1 MRERLRRLTPL
12 YSKVDLAYQCEYS
25 GPYKQLDYEDEYC
38 TVIASEKEGQITG
51 YGRPVVMIGTDK
63 ALKMQIERLYDI
75 SPNIMY
81 MDFLEN
87 NRLSAV
93 SRFLMQQGL
102 IAEPYFTQIINLR
115 KSEAELHAHI
125 RKSYK
130 SICNSKEI
138 EFSVIEVLK
147 EVHLEMHGR
156 ATRNKDTWRWQDK
169 MVSAG
174 KAFVLADKDET
185 CAALFYHNDH
195 SAYYA
200 CSASREGGRTHPL
213 IWRAMQ
219 ILKERGCNT
228 LELGEQNFFGHEKN
242 VSISRFKSGFGGYC
256 QTRLLIKPNEWKER
270 EHE

>member
-1 MRERLRRLTPL
+1 MKERLQWLTPL
-12 YSKVDLAYQCEYS
+12 YSEIDLRYQNEYS
-25 GPYKQLDYEDEYC
+25 GPYKDLSFCDDNC
-38 TVIASEKEGQITG
+38 IVIAAEKKGVITG
-51 YGRPVVMIGTDK
+51 YGRPVVMLGTDK
-63 ALKMQIERLYDI
+63 ALKAQIERLYDI
-75 SPNIMY
+75 SPDILF

-115 KSEAELHAHI
+115 KTEEELHTHI

-147 EVHLEMHGR
+147 EVHAEMHGK
-156 ATRNKDTWRWQDK
+156 ATRNSETWKLQDK
-169 MVSAG
+169 MVSSG
-174 KAFVLADKDET
+174 QAFVLADKGET
-185 CAALFYHNDH
+185 CAALFYHNKH

-200 CSASREGGRTHPL
+200 CSASREGGRTHPV
-213 IWRAMQ
+213 IWEAMKV
-219 ILKERGCNT
+219 LKSRGCKT

-242 VSISRFKSGFGGYC
+242 VNISRFKSGFGGECY
-256 QTRLLIKPNEWKER
+256 TRLIIRKNEWKE
-270 EHE
+270 EENE